1 MIYCKVPKSYHE
13 VVYDRWIIK
22 SNLLKRVHVFLLLDI
37 SEIMP
42 LNTVIF
48 LRQFLEFYSLILG

>member
-1 MIYCKVPKSYHE
+1 MIHCKAPKSYHE

-48 LRQFLEFYSLILG
+48 